1 MCSQHLSYIKL
12 SFYLS
17 AFFFTHLHFQLVSFA
32 ASTLW
37 LTSSAHIFNLLS
49 DIRSASSML
58 EHLVMKA
65 LHYALL
71 HLCAQIVFTF
81 ILFSFNLWPTWNQ
94 KIVTALLMAL
104 HRRYFHINT
113 APCNW
118 PRTHFIS
125 LAPPPSL
132 LPPPSLC
139 LSLFSTPESWVLSCI
154 SDASRCCVAWEKSQ
168 QIYGIFPI
176 VRTRLELALVALS
189 FSFSLLSVSP
199 SLSLSGNSLK
209 ILACWKS

>member
-1 MCSQHLSYIKL
+1 
-12 SFYLS
+12 
-17 AFFFTHLHFQLVSFA
+17 
-32 ASTLW
+32 
-37 LTSSAHIFNLLS
+37 
-49 DIRSASSML
+49 ML

-139 LSLFSTPESWVLSCI
+139 LFLSLSLSLFSTPESWVLSCI
-154 SDASRCCVAWEKSQ
+154 TDASRCCVAWEKSQ

-199 SLSLSGNSLK
+199 SLSFWQFIKNTRMLK
-209 ILACWKS
+209 IIKWKTNIVQAIKLNLPCAHINTRTHTYTHALPTHAHTHSWAIKNIW